1 MAKKIH
7 TDEIDESF
15 IISSIKQDRTTP
27 STTPSSEILNVEVET
42 KNKKSKAKLEQY
54 EELFFK
60 VSSKSARLGKAIT
73 IRPEF
78 HDNISRIL
86 HLLGDSQITLFSYI
100 DNILAHHFESYKAEL
115 NELYDNKYQRP
126 KFLSKK

>member
-7 TDEIDESF
+7 TDEIDENF

-60 VSSKSARLGKAIT
+60 FSSESARLGKGIT

-86 HLLGDSQITLFSYI
+86 QLAGDNQVTLFSYI

-115 NELYDNKYQRP
+115 NELYDKKYERP

>member
-7 TDEIDESF
+7 TDEIDENF

-27 STTPSSEILNVEVET
+27 STTPSSNIPNVEIET

-60 VSSKSARLGKAIT
+60 VSSESARLGKGIT

-78 HDNISRIL
+78 HNNISRIL
-86 HLLGDSQITLFSYI
+86 QLVGDNQVTLFSYI
-100 DNILAHHFESYKAEL
+100 DNILANHFELYKAEL
-115 NELYDNKYQRP
+115 NELYDKKYERP